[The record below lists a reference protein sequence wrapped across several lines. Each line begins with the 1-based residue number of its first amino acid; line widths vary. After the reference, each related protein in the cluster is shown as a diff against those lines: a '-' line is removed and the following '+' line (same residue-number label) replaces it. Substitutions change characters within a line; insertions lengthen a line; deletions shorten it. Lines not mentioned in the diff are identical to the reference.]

1 MKKIILIVL
10 VISTQ
15 ISNAQWSTTGGLNTS
30 TLSTGGSVGIGTNV
44 PNSKLEVKD
53 NAGNNSATF
62 GGGVPLI
69 RITGNTPTFS
79 EPAIAF
85 QEQTNPPIAQIS
97 AKNVNSGA
105 GHLIFQTRNIGQQT
119 LSEKMR
125 ILDNGN
131 VGIGLSNP
139 GAPLDVRSS
148 SPTNFS
154 TIAKFSRNGASGFGM
169 GIFHGLS
176 QGSYNGIVGNGDFGL
191 IFDVDGQPTTISNS
205 GFVIAPWQNNTAGIK
220 ILENGKVFIGNVTTT
235 PGNYSLYVEKGIL
248 TEMVRVALKNSAQWA
263 DYVFHKDYKLKSLK
277 EVEDFIQENNHLPNV
292 PSSEEIVKDGG
303 IDVSSMMVK
312 QMEKIEEL
320 TLYIIKQQKEID
332 EMKSILI
339 KLQSK

>member
-1 MKKIILIVL
+1 MSYKLSFLRIFSIKLTSNIPVKALKIPNKE
-10 VISTQ
+10 S
-15 ISNAQWSTTGGLNTS
+15 SNLRFFHKNMN
-30 TLSTGGSVGIGTNV
+30 I
-44 PNSKLEVKD
+44 NS
-53 NAGNNSATF
+53 
-62 GGGVPLI
+62 I
-69 RITGNTPTFS
+69 FS
-79 EPAIAF
+79 F
-85 QEQTNPPIAQIS
+85 
-97 AKNVNSGA
+97 
-105 GHLIFQTRNIGQQT
+105 
-119 LSEKMR
+119 
-125 ILDNGN
+125 
-131 VGIGLSNP
+131 SN
-139 GAPLDVRSS
+139 
-148 SPTNFS
+148 PTNFS
-154 TIAKFSRNGASGFGM
+154 TIAKFSRNGASGYGM

>member
-15 ISNAQWSTTGGLNTS
+15 ISKAQWSTTGGLNTS
-30 TLSTGGSVGIGTNV
+30 TLSTGGSVGIG
-44 PNSKLEVKD
+44 
-53 NAGNNSATF
+53 
-62 GGGVPLI
+62 
-69 RITGNTPTFS
+69 
-79 EPAIAF
+79 
-85 QEQTNPPIAQIS
+85 
-97 AKNVNSGA
+97 
-105 GHLIFQTRNIGQQT
+105 
-119 LSEKMR
+119 LS
-125 ILDNGN
+125 
-131 VGIGLSNP
+131 SP

-176 QGSYNGIVGNGDFGL
+176 QGNYNGIVGNGDFGL

-303 IDVSSMMVK
+303 IDVSSMMAK

-320 TLYIIKQQKEID
+320 TLYIIEQNKKLE
-332 EMKSILI
+332 
-339 KLQSK
+339 KLQAQVNKLQNN